1 MGSCFRLLST
11 TDPRTVQREVLG
23 LRVFIGFKVQESKA
37 EGSAFAD
44 TGSKA
49 PGVWTDLEFRSVL
62 NTDFCCTS
70 AAEIHVKRALLFQVF
85 GLQGCEASE
94 VVLSPQRWFEVHVQE
109 PCSIRRKYYYV
120 VRDVILYTLHAS

>member
-1 MGSCFRLLST
+1 MRGFGLPVKSTEPSPRSVGSCFRLLST

-62 NTDFCCTS
+62 NKDFCCTS
-70 AAEIHVKRALLFQVF
+70 AAEIHVKRALLVQVF

-94 VVLSPQRWFEVHVQE
+94 VVLSPQGPCVTMVHTEVV
-109 PCSIRRKYYYV
+109 
-120 VRDVILYTLHAS
+120 